1 MALFIERIVALLHCY
16 LPLVFLKMSVLN
28 DADMTNKVDWFF
40 YGTYQS
46 AESLKRSLINLSDFC
61 KGFVISTLSVCFQ
74 IYSSLPQSDSIL

>member
-1 MALFIERIVALLHCY
+1 
-16 LPLVFLKMSVLN
+16 MSVLN

-61 KGFVISTLSVCFQ
+61 KGFVISTLLIGATTIQ
-74 IYSSLPQSDSIL
+74 AWIYYTTNHDKWPLRTLVRIIAT